1 MQGLINTV
9 LKHDKAVILIL
20 LAIFLFGITNYI
32 NLPKEENPDIQIPML
47 YIPIVLQGISPE
59 DSEKLLI
66 KPLERKFKSIS
77 GVDEMRAYAYEG
89 GGYVILEFQSNIDIK
104 KAINDVRAQIDEAKP
119 EMPSNIRDITVR
131 EINMSLFPVLN
142 IILTGDLTDRDFKSV
157 SKNLKDKIESIP
169 EILSVSVNGD
179 REEVVEINIS
189 QKVFDTFKLNL
200 DDISKIIARNN
211 FLIQAGSLSTET
223 GSFSIKVLGILD
235 KVNDI
240 RNMPIKVENGNILR
254 MKDIGEVRE
263 TYKDYQTIARVNGK
277 KAVVLEVSK
286 RTGTNILNVIDDVK
300 KIINNERKYLP
311 SNLNIIYSQDSS
323 KRIKDMI
330 SELLNSI
337 IVAIF
342 IVFLVIVYELGLRSA
357 ILVSIAIPGSFFIG
371 IIIIGFMKLTINIIV
386 LFSLILSIGML
397 VDAAIVVTEYAD
409 RQMIGGMNRLDAYR
423 KAATHMFWPSVAASL
438 TTKIVF
444 LPLLFWP
451 GTTGKFMRYLPLTL
465 VSTLLGSLFMALMF
479 IPVLG
484 SYFGKPKKLS
494 QEEIVHIN
502 AIESGDFE
510 KLHGINKKY
519 YKFLDK
525 ALKKPKMT
533 IVSIFGLLIGVIVL
547 FSIFNVG
554 FEFFPKIEPNNATL
568 DIRARGNL
576 SIQEKNNIMSEVE
589 GRILDMKNEVRVF
602 YVKTGVI
609 DRALINSD
617 IIGRVFLEFEDWKK
631 RPKADAI
638 LLTMKNKLQSIPG
651 ILVQTN
657 KESKGPSSGKEVQ
670 IQLVSRNS
678 EALEESVERVLKYMS
693 DINGF
698 TDIEDGKPL
707 PMLDYQLV
715 IDREKA
721 ALNGV
726 DIASLNSVVPLITDG
741 VTIAKFRGDKYDE
754 EIDINMRFNIGD
766 RDIDVL
772 KTLNVSTI
780 NGMIPITNFVEIV
793 PIKKV
798 PSIERTNALRSKL
811 IQANVSPGVVANN
824 LTKIL
829 SEKKSHDLEWNKDV
843 ALNFKGQEKDMK
855 QTKQFLSSAFGSAI
869 LGMTITLVLQFNN
882 IFMAGLILT
891 AVFFSFI
898 GVLVALLL
906 TMQPFGVVMCG
917 VGVITLAGIVVN
929 NNILLIDAYLTL
941 VREGVE
947 RFKAIEQAAISRLRP
962 ILLTSITTAIGLL
975 PMVFSMSIN
984 LLDLEVDFGA
994 PSSQWWVQLS
1004 TSISGG
1010 VLFATILTL
1019 FFTPSVLTLHARF
1032 VKKRDERKLNIEIL

>member
-89 GGYVILEFQSNIDIK
+89 GGYVVLEFQSNVDIK

-157 SKNLKDKIESIP
+157 SKNLKDKIESLP
-169 EILSVSVNGD
+169 EILSASVNGD

-189 QKVFDTFKLNL
+189 QKVLDTFKLNL
-200 DDISKIIARNN
+200 DDISRIIARNN

-223 GSFSIKVLGILD
+223 GNFSIKVPGILD
-235 KVNDI
+235 KVEDI

-254 MKDIGEVRE
+254 IKDVGEVLE
-263 TYKDYQTIARVNGK
+263 TYKDYKTIARVNGK

-286 RTGTNILNVIDDVK
+286 RTGTNILNVIDNVK
-300 KIINNERKYLP
+300 RVINNERKYLP

-323 KRIKDMI
+323 KRIKNMI

-337 IVAIF
+337 IIAIF

-371 IIIIGFMKLTINIIV
+371 IIIIAFMNLTINTIV

-409 RQMIGGMNRLDAYR
+409 RQMIGGMNRLDAY
-423 KAATHMFWPSVAASL
+423 KKSATHMFWPSVAASL

-451 GTTGKFMRYLPLTL
+451 GITGKFMRYLPLTL
-465 VSTLLGSLFMALMF
+465 VSTLIGSLFMALMF
-479 IPVLG
+479 VPVLG

-494 QEEIVHIN
+494 MEEIVHIN

-510 KLHGINKKY
+510 KLDGINKKY
-519 YKFLDK
+519 YKILDK

-533 IVSIFGLLIGVIVL
+533 ILSIFGLLISVIVL
-547 FSIFNVG
+547 FSIFSAG

-568 DIRARGNL
+568 DIKARGNL
-576 SIQEKNNIMSEVE
+576 SIQEKNNIMKEVE
-589 GRILDMKNEVRVF
+589 GKILDMTNEVRVF
-602 YVKTGVI
+602 YLKTGVI

-631 RPKADAI
+631 RPKADVI
-638 LLTMKNKLQSIPG
+638 LSTMKNKLQSIPG
-651 ILVQTN
+651 IIIQTN
-657 KESKGPSSGKEVQ
+657 KETKGPSSGKEVQ
-670 IQLVSRNS
+670 IQLVSRNN
-678 EALEESVERVLKYMS
+678 EALEESVDRVLKYMS
-693 DINGF
+693 EINGF

-726 DIASLNSVVPLITDG
+726 DIASLNSVIPLITDG

-754 EIDINMRFNIGD
+754 EIDVNVRFDISD
-766 RDIDVL
+766 RDIDKL
-772 KTLNVSTI
+772 KTLNVSTV

-793 PIKKV
+793 PVKKV
-798 PSIERTNALRSKL
+798 PAIERTNALRSKL
-811 IQANVSPGVVANN
+811 IQANVTPGVVANN
-824 LTKIL
+824 LTKIIT
-829 SEKKSHDLEWNKDV
+829 EKMSNDLEWSKDV
-843 ALNFKGQEKDMK
+843 SLNFKGQEKDMK
-855 QTKQFLSSAFGSAI
+855 QTKKFLSSAFGSAI

-941 VREGVE
+941 VREGIE

-975 PMVFSMSIN
+975 PMVFSMSIDILN
-984 LLDLEVDFGA
+984 LEVDFGA

-1004 TSISGG
+1004 TSIAGG

-1019 FFTPSVLTLHARF
+1019 FFTPAVLTLHARF
-1032 VKKRDERKLNIEIL
+1032 VKKRDERK